1 MFEDITF
8 RNNEHRRATRTSHRL
23 INKYQEL
30 KKFIDS
36 QVLSNLQKL
45 ENDDDVDVRF
55 YSIKSIKGINE
66 ILT

>member
-30 KKFIDS
+30 KNSLKFI
-36 QVLSNLQKL
+36 NLHQKL
-45 ENDDDVDVRF
+45 KPKLKGNHNIDHRRRRKF
-55 YSIKSIKGINE
+55 YN
-66 ILT
+66 

>member
-30 KKFIDS
+30 KNSLKFI
-36 QVLSNLQKL
+36 NLHQ
-45 ENDDDVDVRF
+45 N
-55 YSIKSIKGINE
+55 
-66 ILT
+66 